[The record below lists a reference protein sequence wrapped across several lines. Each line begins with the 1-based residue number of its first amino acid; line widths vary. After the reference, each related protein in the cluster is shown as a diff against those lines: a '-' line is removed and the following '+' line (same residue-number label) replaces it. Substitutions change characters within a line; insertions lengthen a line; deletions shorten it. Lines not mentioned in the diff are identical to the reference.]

1 MIPLGILKCRFK
13 LGFYVFFENELF
25 YINRE
30 DCGLEFEDSSQLD
43 VEVALVSADISRDL
57 DDCFEVDFHKIEA
70 LIQKHEGPMRINC
83 GYLDAT
89 QILKKRSQ
97 REDTR
102 GFN

>member
-1 MIPLGILKCRFK
+1 M
-13 LGFYVFFENELF
+13 FFENELF

-70 LIQKHEGPMRINC
+70 LIQKHEGTVRINC

-89 QILKKRSQ
+89 QILKKEAKEKI
-97 REDTR
+97 REGLIEKYLTNKMDEDY
-102 GFN
+102 G